1 MISLQ
6 DCTQQCKVFLS
17 FLPLFFLR
25 RAAPPICGAVPP
37 PAAVFSL
44 RRAAPPL
51 RAKRAVMGGRRGG
64 AEKGKWKGRAAAGQ
78 ATRRNGRAAQEREAG
93 GTGRKRRAAAGQAA
107 GRDGKGG
114 RAGGTGQKPAGGV
127 PGARA
132 DETDGRRGVTEK
144 GEMEKSSG
152 DRHGSG
158 RDRKSRRG
166 SRRAGHAGGRW
177 RAAGRDTRGAGRISP
192 PGSCAGWKAATG
204 RGRSCAGTRRTTRP
218 TGGCPRWR

>member
-6 DCTQQCKVFLS
+6 ECSQQCKSFLS
-17 FLPLFFLR
+17 FFASFFP
-25 RAAPPICGAVPP
+25 APCGPADLWRGP
-37 PAAVFSL
+37 PAEVFSL
-44 RRAAPPL
+44 HRAGPPL
-51 RAKRAVMGGRRGG
+51 RAKGAVMGGRRGG
-64 AEKGKWKGRAAAGQ
+64 TEKGETERAAVAG
-78 ATRRNGRAAQEREAG
+78 RNGRAAQEREAG

-127 PGARA
+127 SGARA

-177 RAAGRDTRGAGRISP
+177 RAAGQDTRGAGRISP
-192 PGSCAGWKAATG
+192 PGSCAGSKAATG

>member
-1 MISLQ
+1 MQGFS
-6 DCTQQCKVFLS
+6 LS

-37 PAAVFSL
+37 VEVFFL

-51 RAKRAVMGGRRGG
+51 RAKRAVMGGRRGVT
-64 AEKGKWKGRAAAGQ
+64 EKGETERAAVAG
-78 ATRRNGRAAQEREAG
+78 RNGRAAQEREAG

-177 RAAGRDTRGAGRISP
+177 RAAGQDTRGAGRISP

-204 RGRSCAGTRRTTRP
+204 RGRSCAGTRRTTHP

>member
-1 MISLQ
+1 MQ
-6 DCTQQCKVFLS
+6 
-17 FLPLFFLR
+17 
-25 RAAPPICGAVPP
+25 
-37 PAAVFSL
+37 VFSL
-44 RRAAPPL
+44 FFCLFFSCAVRPRLSARKGQRWAGAEAGRKRGEMERAA
-51 RAKRAVMGGRRGG
+51 V
-64 AEKGKWKGRAAAGQ
+64 AG
-78 ATRRNGRAAQEREAG
+78 RNGRAAQEREAG

-166 SRRAGHAGGRW
+166 SRRAGHAGGPG
-177 RAAGRDTRGAGRISP
+177 AAAQVAGRRGCKRAGRRRP

-204 RGRSCAGTRRTTRP
+204 RGRSCAGTRRTTHP

>member
-1 MISLQ
+1 MQ
-6 DCTQQCKVFLS
+6 
-17 FLPLFFLR
+17 
-25 RAAPPICGAVPP
+25 
-37 PAAVFSL
+37 VFSL
-44 RRAAPPL
+44 FFFLFFSCAVRPRRSVARPPCRSLFPAPCGPASPRERGSDG
-51 RAKRAVMGGRRGG
+51 RAQRRDGKG
-64 AEKGKWKGRAAAGQ
+64 GKWKGQRWRGE
-78 ATRRNGRAAQEREAG
+78 TGGRRRNG
-93 GTGRKRRAAAGQAA
+93 KRA

-158 RDRKSRRG
+158 RYRKSRRG

-177 RAAGRDTRGAGRISP
+177 RAAGEDTRGAGRRRP